1 MIGINLSGAEFGS
14 GMRHGYDYHYPDFNE
29 IKYYVDRGVELIR
42 LPFMWERMQPT
53 LGGALATGE
62 IGLLKQFLADAHSLG
77 VKVIIDL
84 HNYGRYGGQTI
95 GSATGPTSAQFAD
108 FWHKLA
114 SAVKGSPALVG
125 YDIMNEPHDMG
136 GAGIWKGAAQA
147 AVNAIRGV
155 DMNTTIHIEGEGWSG
170 AHSWLKYNSDL
181 ILSDPANRLVYHAH
195 QYLDKYSQ
203 GFYANSYDG
212 EAAHAM
218 VGVDRLKP
226 FVDWLKA
233 NNLKGFI
240 GELGVPSND
249 PRWLEAQKNML
260 DYMAQV
266 GLDGTAWGG
275 GFWWPSDYVMFMGSP
290 SSPDTAFFKQLQGYM
305 DGITVTEPVAPLVV
319 DATIYGT
326 AGNDTLWGTIA
337 SDRID
342 GREGDDVLNGSQGAD
357 TMIGGSGNDTANYY
371 GSWVGVNVDLA
382 RATQLSGDAD
392 GDTLSGIENVR
403 GSRYSDNLKG
413 DGGRNTLDGRG
424 GNDVLNGGGGADVLT
439 GGGGNDRFV
448 FDSAQDAHGDRITDW
463 SRGDSID
470 FSAIDANVWAD
481 GNQAFTYIGKNA
493 FTYVAGQLRI
503 YVENNQTFVAG
514 DLNGDGV
521 PDFTLSLAGTP
532 NMSGLV
538 SGLIL

>member
-14 GMRHGYDYHYPDFNE
+14 GMRHGYDYHYPDYNE
-29 IKYYVDRGVELIR
+29 IKYYVDRGVDLIR

-53 LGGALATGE
+53 LGGALSPEEVGR
-62 IGLLKQFLADAHSLG
+62 LKQFLADANSLG
-77 VKVIIDL
+77 IKVIIDL
-84 HNYGRYGGQTI
+84 HNYGRYQGQTI

-108 FWHKLA
+108 FWLKLA
-114 SAVKGSPALVG
+114 TAVKDSPALVG

-170 AHSWLKYNSDL
+170 AHSWLQYNSDL

-212 EAAHAM
+212 EGAHAM

-249 PRWLEAQKNML
+249 PRWLDAQKNML

-275 GFWWPSDYVMFMGSP
+275 GFWWPSDYVMFMGASW
-290 SSPDTAFFKQLQGYM
+290 STDTAFFKQLQGYM
-305 DGITVTEPVAPLVV
+305 DGTTVTVPLAPVVV
-319 DATIYGT
+319 DTTIYGT
-326 AGNDTLWGTIA
+326 AGSDTLAGTTA
-337 SDRID
+337 ADRMD
-342 GREGDDVLNGSQGAD
+342 ARDGDDVLNGSQGAD
-357 TMIGGSGNDTANYY
+357 VMIGGLGNDTANYY
-371 GSWVGVNVDLA
+371 GSRVGVNVDLT
-382 RATQLSGDAD
+382 RATQLNGDAE
-392 GDTLSGIENVR
+392 GDSLLGIETVR
-403 GSRYSDNLKG
+403 GSRYNDNLKG
-413 DGGRNTLDGRG
+413 DDGRNTLDGRA
-424 GNDVLNGGGGADVLT
+424 GNDVLNGGGGADILT

-448 FDSAQDAHGDRITDW
+448 FDLAQGANGDRITDW
-463 SRGDSID
+463 SKGDFLD
-470 FSAIDANVWAD
+470 FSRIDANELVV
-481 GNQAFTYIGKNA
+481 GNQAFTYIGKAA
-493 FTYVAGQLRI
+493 FTNVAGQLRI
-503 YVENNQTFVAG
+503 YTENYQTFIAG
-514 DLNGDGV
+514 DVNGDGI
-521 PDFTLSLAGTP
+521 PDFTVSFGGTP
-532 NMSGLV
+532 SLSSLV